1 VVVVF
6 AVILCACVWRMS
18 SKSVEINEK
27 SLEIVKGWATEK
39 KPFVLGI
46 DIGATNTRIGV
57 ATRDQAAADYIIL
70 CTLVADDVSKLAE
83 AIAVVGSK
91 LPVPAAACGID
102 AAGPVSEDKNTVVI
116 TNWPESHDRTI
127 DIRKLDE
134 RVCPRGATALLNDLE
149 ACCHGISALSAAN
162 QLGSFFE
169 LLDDPAKPV
178 PTHLEQRKHL
188 VMAMGTGLGV
198 GVLLETK
205 NATNDFTVLP
215 MEIGHT
221 IITHFG
227 EKQKNHDSDEK
238 FLSWLGK
245 KVYDGVHSPEF
256 EDICSGRGLAWA
268 YEFLT
273 NGTVAEPKDVAQGAM
288 KGDKNAENAM
298 LLHYRFLL
306 RVAQN
311 TCVGLQTKGVILC
324 GDNQVHNHA
333 FVRAHAAELMEEFMY
348 HPKQNG
354 PAGHR
359 WLEGIPIFIQK
370 VSVNANMIGCVCVAD
385 VVARA

>member
-1 VVVVF
+1 
-6 AVILCACVWRMS
+6 MS

-27 SLEIVKGWATEK
+27 TLEIVKGWASEK
-39 KPFVLGI
+39 KGFVLGI

-57 ATRDQAAADYIIL
+57 ASVDQAAADYVIL

-83 AIAVVGSK
+83 AISVVGAQ

-102 AAGPVSEDKNTVVI
+102 VAGPVSEDKNTVVI
-116 TNWPESHDRTI
+116 TNWPESHERTI

-134 RVCPRGATALLNDLE
+134 RVCPRGKTSLLNDLE
-149 ACCHGISALSAAN
+149 ACCHGISALSGAE
-162 QLGSFFE
+162 QLGKYFE
-169 LLDDPAKPV
+169 LLEDPAKPV
-178 PTHLEQRKHL
+178 PARLQPRKHL

-198 GVLLETK
+198 GVLLDTAETK
-205 NATNDFTVLP
+205 KTNQFTVVP

-221 IITHFG
+221 IVTHFG
-227 EKQKNHDSDEK
+227 EKHKEHESDER
-238 FLSWLGK
+238 FLAWLGK

-273 NGTVAEPKDVAQGAM
+273 GGTVAQPKDIAQGAM
-288 KGDKNAENAM
+288 KGDKNAETAM

-333 FVRAHAAELMEEFMY
+333 FVRAHAADLLAEFFY
-348 HPKQNG
+348 HPKQDG
-354 PAGHR
+354 TAGHR
-359 WLEGIPIFIQK
+359 WLDGIPIFIQK

-385 VVARA
+385 TIAHV

>member
-1 VVVVF
+1 
-6 AVILCACVWRMS
+6 MS
-18 SKSVEINEK
+18 ASGVEINEK
-27 SLEIVKGWATEK
+27 SMETVKAWAKEGK
-39 KPFVLGI
+39 NFVFGI

-57 ATRDQAAADYIIL
+57 TCIGQAAADYIIL
-70 CTLVADDVSKLAE
+70 CSLVADDVSKLA
-83 AIAVVGSK
+83 AAMSVVGEK
-91 LPVPAAACGID
+91 LPAPALACGID
-102 AAGPVSEDKNTVVI
+102 AAGPVSEDKNSVVI

-134 RVCPRGATALLNDLE
+134 RVCPRGKTALLNDLE
-149 ACCHGISALSAAN
+149 ACCYGISALSAAD
-162 QLGSFFE
+162 QLGKYFE
-169 LLDDPAKPV
+169 LLEDPTKPV
-178 PTHLEQRKHL
+178 PGRLQPRKHL

-198 GVLLETK
+198 GVLLDNADTK
-205 NATNDFTVLP
+205 KTNQFTVLP

-221 IITHFG
+221 IVTHFG
-227 EKQKNHDSDEK
+227 ETHKNYASDEK
-238 FLSWLGK
+238 FLLWLGQ
-245 KVYDGVHSPEF
+245 KVYGGMHSPEF

-273 NGTVAEPKDVAQGAM
+273 GGKVSEPKGIAQGAM
-288 KGDKNAENAM
+288 KGDKEAETAM

-333 FVRAHAAELMEEFMY
+333 FVKGHAKDLMDEFMH

-354 PAGHR
+354 PAGHH
-359 WLEGIPIFIQK
+359 WLEAIPIFIQK
-370 VSVNANMIGCVCVAD
+370 ESVNANMIGCVCVAD
-385 VVARA
+385 SVAHA